1 MRQLALDIRPAD
13 HAVFESFHAGPNAL
27 AVTSVRDVAAGRG
40 GPLAWIWGAPET
52 GRSHLLQAAVA
63 RAHESGAQTAYL
75 PLGELRSLSA
85 EVLEGTAAR
94 DLVAIDDVNEVTGD
108 GAWERA
114 LFRLH
119 EQLLGAGGRLLLAAH
134 RPPQAAGFALAD
146 LASRFAAGVVFR
158 LEALTDEDRVLALQR
173 RAAWRGL
180 DLPEE
185 TARFLLARVTRSAGS
200 LFRLLDELDRAALAA
215 QRRLTIPFVR
225 SVLEAAG

>member
-1 MRQLALDIRPAD
+1 VHQLALDIRLAD
-13 HAVFESFHAGPNAL
+13 HAVFESFHAGRNAL
-27 AVTSVRDVAAGRG
+27 AVTSVSDAAEGRG
-40 GPLAWIWGAPET
+40 GAVVWIWGAPET

-63 RAHESGAQTAYL
+63 RSHQRDAQTAYL
-75 PLGELRSLSA
+75 PLRELRSLSA
-85 EVLEGTAAR
+85 EVLEGMAAGA
-94 DLVAIDDVNEVTGD
+94 LVAIDDVNEVAGD
-108 GAWERA
+108 AAWERA

-119 EQLLGAGGRLLLAAH
+119 EQLLAGGGRLLLAAD

-146 LASRFAAGVVFR
+146 LTSRFAAGVVFR
-158 LEALTDEDRVLALQR
+158 LEALTDEDRVSALQR

-185 TARFLLARVTRSAGS
+185 TARFLMARVTRGSGS
-200 LFRLLDELDRAALAA
+200 LFRLLDRLDRAALAA